1 MTKLEEL
8 IAIDQKLQDWS
19 SRPWSGTVK
28 AVIMFL
34 LTRRRQLTK
43 GGVKWN

>member
-1 MTKLEEL
+1 MTTLEEL
-8 IAIDQKLQDWS
+8 IVIDQKLQDWS

-28 AVIMFL
+28 AVTKFL

-43 GGVKWN
+43 GA

>member
-1 MTKLEEL
+1 MTIHEEL
-8 IAIDQKLQDWS
+8 IAIDHKLQDWA
-19 SRPWSGTVK
+19 SRPWTGTVK

-43 GGVKWN
+43 EA